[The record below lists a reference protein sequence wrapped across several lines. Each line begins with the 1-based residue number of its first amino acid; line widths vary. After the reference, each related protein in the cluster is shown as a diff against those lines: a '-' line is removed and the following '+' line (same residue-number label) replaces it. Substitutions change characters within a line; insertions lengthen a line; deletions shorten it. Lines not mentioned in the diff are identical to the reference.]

1 VSVAES
7 LERLRAAADDG
18 GLDEMARRHDVG
30 LITVFGS
37 ATRAPEQARDLDVAV
52 SFTRGTHELLE
63 PRRHGPSTSGRW
75 ISP

>member
-18 GLDEMARRHDVG
+18 RLDEMARRHDVG

-52 SFTRGTHELLE
+52 SLPAER
-63 PRRHGPSTSGRW
+63 TSCSGFW
-75 ISP
+75 KISRT